1 MRALAWQLTGVGLLV
16 LTVGLAGG
24 WVISARLLR
33 PLAAI
38 SATASTLS
46 ATNLSGRIDTTQ
58 IDRELADLA
67 RILNATFAR
76 LETAFEQQTRFTA
89 DASHE
94 LRTPLAII
102 RTQVE
107 YALARARTPEQY
119 RETMQTC
126 LRASSRM
133 THLIEE
139 LLALARADAGKL
151 DLQQQ
156 PVDLQAL
163 VEESVA
169 LFEPLADINQ
179 IHFQCDLQPA
189 EVTGDATRLGQ
200 VITNLLSNAI
210 KYNRPGGSVTVTLT
224 RDPQHV
230 VLTVADT
237 GIGIPEEDVPH
248 IFERFYRVDKARSR
262 TSGGNGLGLAICRSI
277 IEAHGGTIRLTTQ
290 LNKGSTFWVHLSVQ
304 DSALHAQA

>member
-1 MRALAWQLTGVGLLV
+1 
-16 LTVGLAGG
+16 
-24 WVISARLLR
+24 
-33 PLAAI
+33 
-38 SATASTLS
+38 
-46 ATNLSGRIDTTQ
+46 
-58 IDRELADLA
+58 LADLA